1 MNGYC
6 GVNDESHIE
15 YPTKHEKPLE
25 SNYLQDHPVP
35 EYKIEPK
42 NTKYTFTDTDS
53 LSDNFDNFR
62 EDPEQEHFDVDN
74 LSPEDKVDIEEYNEQ
89 MIPNPNF
96 YKINNEMHINDEQ
109 IRKDHDSFRNELGFS
124 PSLSNKYPSSGGDVF
139 TQIENDY
146 GFENQDNAQ
155 PQNIKS
161 KRDTR
166 DYHDNTQRQDVKSKS
181 DTRDFSGS
189 SNPNFNFESYG
200 HLSDQDDTR
209 KNDLSHEADY
219 KLSKNEQDD
228 QSKAEPEMEQNP
240 RMNHESQ
247 IEQRPQNEHK
257 DKVENQLRNGKKQ
270 KNFLPNNLQTGEAA
284 NHYSNFQDF
293 DKISKPMAD
302 TNKNSHAKAASKTNF
317 FPKKQTLDSKSRQYQ
332 SKHDKSDQLTN
343 EINLKISNRMMSKG
357 LGPSLPSQYGKY
369 YPYRHP
375 MNIDVENQHWK
386 EGETKNRNDL
396 SDYVGLRRRLLEFD
410 YEEPTNDFPLHENAS
425 NEKNLLKMGFIKT
438 LNNQKL
444 SDNADSSQS
453 PLANSSEKRNLEE
466 LKTVP
471 DSTIIQLDNLTIRP
485 TTKTNQ
491 TEANNTLHGHVDSV
505 KLQLELNVSAMANDR
520 GKIVKRS
527 ASDGKQFGLQE

>member
-15 YPTKHEKPLE
+15 YPSKLDRPLE
-25 SNYLQDHPVP
+25 SNFLKDHPAP
-35 EYKIEPK
+35 DYKVKPK
-42 NTKYTFTDTDS
+42 NTKNTFTDTDS
-53 LSDNFDNFR
+53 ISDNFDNFH

-74 LSPEDKVDIEEYNEQ
+74 LSPEDKVDMEEYNEQ

-96 YKINNEMHINDEQ
+96 YKINNERHINDEQ
-109 IRKDHDSFRNELGFS
+109 VSKDHDSFRNELGFS

-139 TQIENDY
+139 TQIDNDY

-155 PQNIKS
+155 PQDIKS

-166 DYHDNTQRQDVKSKS
+166 DFDA
-181 DTRDFSGS
+181 S

-219 KLSKNEQDD
+219 KLSKNEQDA
-228 QSKAEPEMEQNP
+228 QSKAEPDMEQDR
-240 RMNHESQ
+240 RMDHESQ

-257 DKVENQLRNGKKQ
+257 NKFENQLKTRNKE
-270 KNFLPNNLQTGEAA
+270 KNVVPNNLQNTHTGEAGTRY
-284 NHYSNFQDF
+284 NNFQDF
-293 DKISKPMAD
+293 DRISKPVAD
-302 TNKNSHAKAASKTNF
+302 SNKNSHGSKAASKSKF
-317 FPKKQTLDSKSRQYQ
+317 SPKQQTVDSKSRQYQ
-332 SKHDKSDQLTN
+332 SKHDKSAQLTN

-357 LGPSLPSQYGKY
+357 LGPSLPSQYGNY

-386 EGETKNRNDL
+386 NGRTENRNDF

-410 YEEPTNDFPLHENAS
+410 YGEPMHDYSLHETNNAS

-444 SDNADSSQS
+444 SDNAESSQA
-453 PLANSSEKRNLEE
+453 LLTNSSEKRNLEV

-471 DSTIIQLDNLTIRP
+471 DSTIIQLDNLTIGP

-491 TEANNTLHGHVDSV
+491 SEANNTLHGHVDSV

-527 ASDGKQFGLQE
+527 ASYGKQFGLQE